1 MVRAAASMKWA
12 VLLILLAGIVSTGS
26 GLVMNANPDQLPPG
40 CDEIKGGEN
49 ITIEAGHDHAEEF
62 PGTVFAYDNRTYR
75 FDTCTKVTVTFV
87 NHDSVRHQWMV
98 HGLPKSIHD
107 MGMFTLEVTGP
118 GNDTGTFI
126 TPNYEE
132 TLLVHCGVPQHEQ
145 KGMKAQLKVGT
156 GDGNIPNIP
165 GVTGAF
171 DAYTYARESPVR
183 PGLILALAGVIIG
196 AGAAVLIWLFRD

>member
-1 MVRAAASMKWA
+1 MVRSTTALKGA
-12 VLLILLAGIVSTGS
+12 VLLVLVTGMVSTGA

-40 CDEIKGGEN
+40 CDEIRGWEN
-49 ITIEAGHDHAEEF
+49 ITVEAGHDHAEH
-62 PGTVFAYDNRTYR
+62 PGTVFTYDDRNYQ
-75 FDTCTKVTVTFV
+75 FDPCTRVTVTFV
-87 NHDSVRHQWMV
+87 NDDSVRHQWMV

-118 GNDTGTFI
+118 GNETGTFI
-126 TPNYEE
+126 TPSYEE

-171 DAYTYARESPVR
+171 DAYEYPRESPVR
-183 PGLILALAGVIIG
+183 PGMILGLAGLVIG
-196 AGAAVLIWLFRD
+196 AGAAVMIWLFGD